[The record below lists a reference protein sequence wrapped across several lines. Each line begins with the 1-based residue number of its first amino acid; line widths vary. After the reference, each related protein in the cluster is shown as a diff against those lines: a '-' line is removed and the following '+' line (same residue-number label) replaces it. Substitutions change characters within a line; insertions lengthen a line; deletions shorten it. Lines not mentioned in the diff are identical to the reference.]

1 MLKLA
6 HDLEFTDLHRR
17 AGLERVDAA
26 FLAHVAA
33 VDAPLHA
40 ALLGARAHPEAL
52 APKAESELLIAL
64 APHLEDFTGI
74 TCAAAK
80 ASRSPTTAPTSPARS
95 TRRTT
100 ASGAT
105 SRARIP
111 ARAGLP
117 EKAPTPGFKK
127 SPFGVSLAGCPLE
140 EKISEFQKLKSAG
153 FPVAAL
159 AMITVDNPMAA
170 GTGTASATTA

>member
-52 APKAESELLIAL
+52 AAKAESELLIAL
-64 APHLEDFTGI
+64 APHLEDFSARLFGI
-74 TCAAAK
+74 EAE
-80 ASRSPTTAPTSPARS
+80 
-95 TRRTT
+95 
-100 ASGAT
+100 
-105 SRARIP
+105 
-111 ARAGLP
+111 ARATGRGNTTTLAPIFSVKRLFVQRQALLKVKP
-117 EKAPTPGFKK
+117 EE
-127 SPFGVSLAGCPLE
+127 LAGFDADAAERELFGEPF
-140 EKISEFQKLKSAG
+140 SELGIRTRVS
-153 FPVAAL
+153 
-159 AMITVDNPMAA
+159 TVWQ
-170 GTGTASATTA
+170 